1 MLRQTMIVLATA
13 TALTAGL
20 TVHAFARGGGG
31 HGGGFGGGAHIGGG
45 FGGARMGGVGVG
57 PRVGGGF
64 GRSHL
69 GGAGAAFARGVVG
82 QHFAQARGAFRH
94 ERNFDRRRRVVPGFG
109 FGFDDY
115 DYGCG
120 YGYSYYTP
128 DGCYPLAYPPAF

>member
-1 MLRQTMIVLATA
+1 M
-13 TALTAGL
+13 
-20 TVHAFARGGGG
+20 GGGFG
-31 HGGGFGGGAHIGGG
+31 GAHMGGFGGGARVGG

-64 GRSHL
+64 GRSHF
-69 GGAGAAFARGVVG
+69 GGAGAAFARGVAG
-82 QHFAQARGAFRH
+82 QHFAQPRGAFRH
-94 ERNFDRRRRVVPGFG
+94 ARNFDRRRRVVPGFG

-128 DGCYPLAYPPAF
+128 DSCYPLAYPPAF